1 MAEGKALLMGLA
13 SKVPLPGKKSGGAGP
28 AKAKPADDDMMG
40 LEAAMG
46 DLGAALKRGDN
57 AAAAVAFKE
66 AKEICESLYGD
77 K

>member
-13 SKVPLPGKKSGGAGP
+13 SKVPLPGKKPGGGA
-28 AKAKPADDDMMG
+28 AKAKTSDDDMMG

-46 DLGAALKRGDN
+46 DLGKALKSGDN
-57 AAAAVAFKE
+57 AAAAMAFKE